1 VKEPSL
7 EELLE
12 LAAAASG
19 EALDA
24 LLPHKSER
32 VVRALIEN
40 PNLLELQKIR
50 FLRRRDLS
58 PALFQK
64 IARDK
69 TWVGEY
75 AVRLALAKN
84 PKLPAWLFQEM
95 LAQFLVMDLV
105 KIAADPYVTADKK
118 VFLNR
123 LIAVRVPA
131 LPLGTKVNLAKRAS
145 HEVIEALLLWEP
157 HERLVRVSLESKYLT
172 ERVLIRSIGSAMREP
187 PALSAVAI
195 HKEWGKRH
203 GVKKALAKNPNLIH
217 GHRARILSTLSAFD
231 LNEIYEDCAA
241 HGHVTRAVDE
251 EFAGRPQDG
260 RTRAHRRSLSKEEIE
275 AVLSKAKKKRHQES
289 KDRERDREQ
298 DRAEQEAKAPKKKSA
313 GEIRGGQVKEA
324 EGEGGE

>member
-1 VKEPSL
+1 MKEPSL
-7 EELLE
+7 EEALE
-12 LAAAASG
+12 LAATASG

-58 PALFQK
+58 PAIFQK

-95 LAQFLVMDLV
+95 LPRFMVMDLV

-118 VFLNR
+118 VFLNH

-145 HEVIEALLLWEP
+145 HEVVEALLLTDP
-157 HERLVRVSLESKYLT
+157 HERLVKVTLESKYLT

-187 PALSAVAI
+187 PALSAVAV
-195 HKEWGKRH
+195 HQEWGKRH
-203 GVKKALAKNPNLIH
+203 GVKKALAKNPNLLH

-241 HGHVTRAVDE
+241 HGHILNAVDE

-260 RTRAHRRSLSKEEIE
+260 RTRAHRRALSKEEIE
-275 AVLSKAKKKRHQES
+275 AVLSKAKKKRRQES
-289 KDRERDREQ
+289 KDRERDR
-298 DRAEQEAKAPKKKSA
+298 DRAEKAAHAPKKKSA
-313 GEIRGGQVKEA
+313 AEIRGGQVKEA
-324 EGEGGE
+324 GEE